1 MSDFFINA
9 LIAGLVFAFTCAPL
23 GCFVVWK
30 RMSYFGDSLA
40 HSSLLGIA
48 LGLVLDSQLHL
59 TILLVAVLFAFLLLW
74 LQQQRMLATDTLL
87 GILSHAALAIGLIMI
102 SLIDRQNIDIYSYL
116 FGDIL
121 SVSRSD
127 IFIILFGSC
136 AVFAV
141 LFKYWQKFTLIA
153 LNEELAQAEG
163 ISVFHMNLMFTLLMS
178 IVVAI
183 SIQIVGII
191 LISAMLIIPAATARQ
206 WASSPLQMAVLAMI
220 IAALS
225 VLMGLTGSYYW
236 DIPSGP
242 AIVASA
248 SLAFSI
254 SISYKAIST

>member
-1 MSDFFINA
+1 MEDFLIYA
-9 LIAGLVFAFTCAPL
+9 LTAGLIVAVVCAPL

-48 LGLVLDSQLHL
+48 LGLLLGTNLSV
-59 TILLVAVLFAFLLLW
+59 TILIVASAFAVLLLW

-87 GILSHAALAIGLIMI
+87 GILSHAALAIGLITI
-102 SLIDRQNIDIYSYL
+102 SLLDRQNIDIYSYL

-121 SVSRSD
+121 SVSKKD
-127 IFIILFGSC
+127 LLIIFIGGTL
-136 AVFAV
+136 V
-141 LFKYWQKFTLIA
+141 LGLLYTFWDKLTLIA

-163 ISVFHMNLMFTLLMS
+163 VSVMQMNLLFTLLMS
-178 IVVAI
+178 VVVAI

-191 LISAMLIIPAATARQ
+191 LITSMLIIPAAAARQ
-206 WASSPLQMAVLAMI
+206 WAKSPQQMVFLSMF
-220 IAALS
+220 IAAIAVIS
-225 VLMGLTGSYYW
+225 GLAGSYYW

-248 SLAFSI
+248 SAIFSL
-254 SISYKAIST
+254 SAVSKSVFS

>member
-1 MSDFFINA
+1 MEDFLIKA
-9 LIAGLVFAFTCAPL
+9 LIAGLAIAIVCAPL

-48 LGLVLDSQLHL
+48 IGLLIGANLSIS
-59 TILLVAVLFAFLLLW
+59 ILIVSSGFAVLLLW
-74 LQQQRMLATDTLL
+74 LQQQRLLATDTLL
-87 GILSHAALAIGLIMI
+87 GILSHAAFATGLITI
-102 SLIDRQNIDIYSYL
+102 SLLDKQNIDIYSYL

-121 SVSRSD
+121 SVSNQD
-127 IFIILFGSC
+127 LIISFVGGSLILGTLFMTWEK
-136 AVFAV
+136 
-141 LFKYWQKFTLIA
+141 LTLIA

-163 ISVFHMNLMFTLLMS
+163 ISVKQMNLLFTLLMS

-191 LISAMLIIPAATARQ
+191 LITSMLIIPAAAARQ
-206 WASSPLQMAVLAMI
+206 WSRSPQQMAFLSMLIASLAVI
-220 IAALS
+220 LGLS
-225 VLMGLTGSYYW
+225 VSYFW

-248 SLAFSI
+248 SALFALGTI
-254 SISYKAIST
+254 TRPIAQ